1 MKNSTSTK
9 NTSKKSSAR
18 TSRQI
23 NEAAPLGSRENPYKS
38 SIRLKGRSFVMD
50 ETGEW
55 REMDQDGNL
64 IPDEEVK
71 PL

>member
-9 NTSKKSSAR
+9 DTSKKSSAR

-23 NEAAPLGSRENPYKS
+23 NEAAPLGSRENPYKE
-38 SIRLKGRSFVMD
+38 SIRLQGRSFVKD
-50 ETGEW
+50 ATGEW

-64 IPDEEVK
+64 IPEEEVK